1 MHPRRRPFF
10 ASLCESAC
18 ASFRASFSASGRA
31 AVRLVAPP
39 RCAACDTPIPGDA
52 LFCVTCEPNVVECAR
67 VDHLESGLPVIST
80 GLYEGPLGAAV
91 RTLKFRNRP
100 DLGQPLG
107 LRLAAAVRRARLRD
121 AQVLVPVPLHPL
133 RLAERG
139 YNQSAL
145 VARAAADALGLRS
158 GLRVLGRVRVTNEQ
172 ASLDRRAR
180 LENVSAAFAVRAPM
194 RERRVVVVDDVVTT
208 GATALACAA
217 ALESAGA
224 VVVAIAAVARADRTP
239 LR

>member
-1 MHPRRRPFF
+1 VHPRRSLFF
-10 ASLCESAC
+10 ASLYRSAS
-18 ASFRASFSASGRA
+18 ASFRASVSASARA
-31 AVRLVAPP
+31 AVRLVAPAH
-39 RCAACDTPIPGDA
+39 CAACDTPVSQPA
-52 LFCVTCEPNVVECAR
+52 LFCTDCEPSSSDHAR
-67 VDHLESGLPVIST
+67 VDQLDSGLPVIST

-91 RTLKFRNRP
+91 RTLKYRNRP
-100 DLGQPLG
+100 DLAQPLG
-107 LRLAAAVRRARLRD
+107 LRLADAVGRAGLPD
-121 AQVLVPVPLHPL
+121 MPVLVPVPLHPL

-145 VARAAADALGLRS
+145 VARAAANALGFRS
-158 GLRVLGRVRVTNEQ
+158 GLRVLGRVRATNEQ

-180 LENVSAAFAVRAPM
+180 LENVSAAFAVRQSV
-194 RERRVVVVDDVVTT
+194 RECRIVVVDDVVTT

-224 VVVAIAAVARADRTP
+224 IVVAIAALARADRAL